1 MQRIPRHLSSSGK
14 SLLPQQMAFQ
24 SKWLLASHISYFISD
39 STTFHFKFSSS
50 SCCLLP
56 LEKWANRSSKN
67 KSNLSTTYY
76 IGSGQKKS
84 VPIIFIY
91 LVYYKLCLSFEVWEE
106 CESLRTLQK
115 ELVILI
121 PSCLLVNMTIGLS
134 YDDRTWKFQEKSDL
148 SQRLFLK
155 MKTRKVKNI

>member
-1 MQRIPRHLSSSGK
+1 M
-14 SLLPQQMAFQ
+14 
-24 SKWLLASHISYFISD
+24 
-39 STTFHFKFSSS
+39 
-50 SCCLLP
+50 
-56 LEKWANRSSKN
+56 
-67 KSNLSTTYY
+67 STTYY
-76 IGSGQKKS
+76 IGSGQKKK

-91 LVYYKLCLSFEVWEE
+91 LVCYKLCLSFEVWEE

-115 ELVILI
+115 ELMILI

-134 YDDRTWKFQEKSDL
+134 YDRTWKFQEKSDL